1 MIRVEEL
8 EQHFY
13 LVTGSYE
20 PVCELSEPFN
30 AEQAQSRFRPG
41 CTSLL
46 NAYALHLAKQLGV
59 NVTYSRQLL
68 ALAESYITENCLTG
82 SADPES
88 TDPESTDSESDPE
101 WEVRNIIDGKVK
113 NGKSYFLVDW
123 APT

>member
-1 MIRVEEL
+1 MLLTISLINGTFNGIIHDTEKSVSPPKWARFIRNHGIVKRIGMIRVEEL
-8 EQHFY
+8 GQHFY

-59 NVTYSRQLL
+59 NV
-68 ALAESYITENCLTG
+68 NCTWI
-82 SADPES
+82 SAS
-88 TDPESTDSESDPE
+88 I
-101 WEVRNIIDGKVK
+101 NIIF
-113 NGKSYFLVDW
+113 SF
-123 APT
+123 